1 MSNLQFSPHH
11 TRIILAVDTSQTQAS
26 FAISCGAKI
35 IASLQGIDP
44 IPHSKVFFNLL
55 SVLLKDAGLELA
67 EIDLFSAAIGPGS
80 FTGLRVGLSA
90 IKGLSHSLGKQA
102 VGVSSLDAT
111 ALTSSVSGKVL
122 ALIDAGREEVY
133 AGLREVGPSKMLT
146 PLGKDAIGNL
156 SEVLKSFNQYVMEG
170 PLTVVIQG
178 NSLNGPLSEYLNH
191 FLNFRLEPAPSFSAE
206 EIAIYVDKNFNN
218 NLGFGLHPYY
228 IRPSDAEMKRVS

>member
-1 MSNLQFSPHH
+1 MSNLQFPSDHP
-11 TRIILAVDTSQTQAS
+11 RIILAVDTSQTQAS
-26 FAISCGAKI
+26 FAISCGSKI
-35 IASLQGIDP
+35 ITSLQGVDP

-111 ALTSSVSGKVL
+111 SLTSSVSGKVL
-122 ALIDAGREEVY
+122 ALIDAGRGEFY
-133 AGLREVGPSKMLT
+133 AGLREVSSHKTLI
-146 PLGKDAIGNL
+146 PLGKDTIGPLPEVVKLLNQYMMEMPLTIVRKGGIGDESL
-156 SEVLKSFNQYVMEG
+156 SEH
-170 PLTVVIQG
+170 
-178 NSLNGPLSEYLNH
+178 LNH
-191 FLNFRLEPAPSFSAE
+191 FLNYRLESAPSISAE
-206 EIAIYVDKNFNN
+206 EIAIYVDRNFNN
-218 NLGFGLHPYY
+218 SLGFGLHPYY